1 MIHRIG
7 IALCAL
13 ALAAGLS
20 LAWWLYGGDHGER
33 RPDFALPDL
42 EGEVRHV
49 SEWDGKLLAINFWAT
64 WCAPCREE
72 IPMLVAAQADY
83 RDRGLR
89 ILGLALD
96 GREPVRDFAEE
107 YGIDYPVLVDAA
119 GVARVQDAF
128 GGGTGLPMTVIVDR
142 EGFIRERVS
151 GALTRE
157 RLDGLLAPY
166 LR

>member
-1 MIHRIG
+1 MRWIG
-7 IALCAL
+7 IAACAL
-13 ALAAGLS
+13 ALAAGVA
-20 LAWWLYGGDHGER
+20 LAWWLYGGER

-42 EGEVRHV
+42 EGDIHHV
-49 SEWDGKLLAINFWAT
+49 SEWDGELLVVNFWAT

-72 IPMLVAAQADY
+72 IPMLIEAQADY
-83 RDRGLR
+83 RERGLR
-89 ILGLALD
+89 VLGLALD
-96 GREPVRDFAEE
+96 RRPAVRRFVEE

-142 EGFIRERVS
+142 KGMIRERVP

-157 RLDGLLAPY
+157 RLDRLVKPY
-166 LR
+166 LHN